1 MPKEFYEYRVKELK
15 HEIKMNKKFVNKVPK
30 TSKNFFKDLIKRQE
44 KELRLNKSKLAK
56 AEKKGKI

>member
-1 MPKEFYEYRVKELK
+1 MPKEFYEYRVKQLDY
-15 HEIKMNKKFVNKVPK
+15 EIKMNKKFVNKVPK
-30 TSKNFFKDLIKRQE
+30 TNKKFFQDLIKRQE